1 MHLVANDMQHGA
13 CWCGRGHNSLNV
25 ALSNAIFV
33 LGSNSAEIKLLPT
46 FFQSSLLELQTLAH
60 SLRGIIRELAGVED
74 LTIPVA

>member
-1 MHLVANDMQHGA
+1 MLARAEVAAVLMLHSA
-13 CWCGRGHNSLNV
+13 TPF
-25 ALSNAIFV
+25 FV
-33 LGSNSAEIKLLPT
+33 LGSSSAEIKLLPT